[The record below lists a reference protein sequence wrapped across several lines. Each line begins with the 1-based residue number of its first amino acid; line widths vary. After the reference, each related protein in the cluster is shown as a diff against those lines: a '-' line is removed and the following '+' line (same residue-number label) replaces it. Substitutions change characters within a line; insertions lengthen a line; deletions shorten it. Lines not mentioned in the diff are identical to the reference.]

1 VADLIEI
8 RTSAVERVIKVQ
20 DVILRAIDG
29 RVKWYQAAES
39 LGISDAC
46 VAFIWLI
53 PQINPKRAQRVLH
66 VFSTSQS
73 G

>member
-1 VADLIEI
+1 MSELAVYPSSAMEQLI
-8 RTSAVERVIKVQ
+8 KLQ
-20 DVILRAIDG
+20 GVILRAIDG

-46 VAFIWLI
+46 RAFIRLI
-53 PQINPKRAQRVLH
+53 PQINPKKAWSVHH
-66 VFSTSQS
+66 VFSTNQS